1 MTTNAI
7 NEKEKEERKEE
18 YTNQNDSNNYLSLHC
33 KIIIKAEDLIKILP
47 RVCNH
52 GLCGGR
58 NLGNTCY
65 MNSSIACLSN
75 CYELTYY
82 FLSKKYLKDVNKKN
96 AQGTYGKLPNE
107 WYDLLVD
114 YWTTR
119 DHTGDPSGLKSVISK
134 KVRTFYGYGQQDS
147 NEFMTY
153 FLDLMNEDLNRA
165 SKKPYQEID
174 EQKDGESDDECALR
188 FWTYNYQRND
198 SIITDLFT
206 GLFKCTVKCPQCS
219 WVSITYE
226 PFNILQLPIPKEKHI
241 FSQNINLFFVPKYGL
256 YQTMRNKLFLKD
268 INITFDKITE
278 EIKKLDNFPFKINNL
293 FYYNVTDNLYTYDFK
308 DNDNYKKMKKNF
320 VFCCEND
327 IECNEDI
334 KNEDIYKVPLYFFK
348 NKDDISAY
356 PRILFIHKKMNIND
370 FIKKLYFFVRR
381 FIKTPIIDE
390 ELNKKIEE
398 SFKSYEKIND
408 LIELLNK
415 EFNNIFLNEEPS
427 EEITKFKKNLPFKFT
442 LRKDEKNSIN
452 LISLIKKQKKEEKE
466 KENEEIKVKE
476 NEEEKEKEDIKEEE
490 KEKEDIKENE
500 EEKEKEKKEETET
513 ENEINV
519 EKIIEYITKQNY
531 YLNIMIKTDN
541 PYSLEKISLN
551 SCTIIDNSMDIDND
565 SSSFTLFECF
575 EYFKDKETLKKGN
588 EWFCKKCKQHHCAEK
603 QMEFYYLPKLFV
615 VCLKRFS
622 QGRSYWGG
630 LSKNSEFID
639 FPLDNMDM
647 KEFVCGPDKNHSIY
661 DCFAVSQHYG
671 SLGGGHYTAICKNID
686 NNWYSYNDSSCSE
699 TSKKQ
704 AISDAAYVIFYRRK
718 TD

>member
-1 MTTNAI
+1 MTTNEI
-7 NEKEKEERKEE
+7 NEKENEERKEE
-18 YTNQNDSNNYLSLHC
+18 TINQNNLNNNLSLFT
-33 KIIIKAEDLIKILP
+33 KIIIKSEDLIQILP
-47 RVCNH
+47 QLCNH

-82 FLSKKYLKDVNKKN
+82 FLSKKFKNDVNKKN
-96 AQGTYGKLPNE
+96 AQGTYGKLPYE
-107 WYDLLVD
+107 WYNLLKY

-119 DHTGDPSGLKSVISK
+119 NHTGDPSDLKSVISK

-174 EQKDGESDDECALR
+174 EQKENESDDACALR

-206 GLFKCTVKCPQCS
+206 GLFKCTVKCPNCN
-219 WVSITYE
+219 WISITYE
-226 PFNILQLPIPKEKHI
+226 PFNILQLPIPKERQNI
-241 FSQNINLFFVPKYGL
+241 SQNISLFIVPKYGL
-256 YQTMRNKLFLKD
+256 YQTLRHKLFLKN

-278 EIKKLDNFPFKINNL
+278 EIKNLDNFPFKINNL
-293 FYYNVTDNLYTYDFK
+293 FYYNVNDSFITHIFK
-308 DNDNYKKMKKNF
+308 ENDNYKNVNKNF
-320 VFCCEND
+320 VFCCDDD
-327 IECNEDI
+327 IEYNEDI
-334 KNEDIYKVPLYFFK
+334 KKEDIYKIPIYFFK

-356 PRILFIHKKMNIND
+356 PRIIFLHKKMDIID
-370 FIKKLYFFVRR
+370 FIKKLYLYVRR
-381 FIKTPIIDE
+381 FIKTPVIDE
-390 ELNKKIEE
+390 ELTNKIDEC
-398 SFKSYEKIND
+398 FKNNEKIND
-408 LIELLNK
+408 LIELINK
-415 EFNNIFLNEEPS
+415 EFTYIFLNES
-427 EEITKFKKNLPFKFT
+427 ATEEITKFKENLPFKFT
-442 LRKDEKNSIN
+442 FEKKAFN
-452 LISLIKKQKKEEKE
+452 LISLITKK
-466 KENEEIKVKE
+466 NEEN
-476 NEEEKEKEDIKEEE
+476 NEE
-490 KEKEDIKENE
+490 
-500 EEKEKEKKEETET
+500 

-519 EKIIEYITKQNY
+519 EKIIEYITKHNY

-541 PYSLEKISLN
+541 PFSLEKISLN
-551 SCTIIDNSMDIDND
+551 SCTILDNSKKIEDDN
-565 SSSFTLFECF
+565 SSFTLFECF
-575 EYFKDKETLKKGN
+575 EYFKEKETLKRGN
-588 EWFCKKCKQHHCAEK
+588 EWYCKKCKQHQCAEK
-603 QMEFYYLPKLFV
+603 QMEFYYLPKLFI

-622 QGRSYWGG
+622 HSRRSYWGG
-630 LSKNSEFID
+630 LSKNSDFIN

-647 KEFVCGPDKNHSIY
+647 KDYVCGPDKNNSIY

-686 NNWYSYNDSSCSE
+686 NKWYSYNDSSCSE
-699 TSKKQ
+699 TSKNQ